1 MGSGNSYAAGL
12 VLAGASGGTRFL
24 KQNGTWA
31 TPTNTE
37 YKAGTGITI
46 NGDNE
51 ISLSDPGQTATV
63 TVQDTDGNSSTLEF
77 SNGLLV
83 SGLTNGTTTGDI
95 TFGGTTLT
103 FTNGFLTSQTT
114 ASGN

>member
-1 MGSGNSYAAGL
+1 MENLIEWVYVKYVINPPFTSFNNKLNFTA
-12 VLAGASGGTRFL
+12 
-24 KQNGTWA
+24 
-31 TPTNTE
+31 TNTV

-51 ISLSDPGQTATV
+51 ISLSDPGQTAKV
-63 TVQDTDGNSSTLEF
+63 TIVDTDGNSSTLEF
-77 SNGLLV
+77 RNGLLV